1 MKVKL
6 TAKLMMRLKQG
17 GWPAWFFLAVLG
29 VGLLAP
35 ILANDRPIMAS
46 VDGELR
52 FPAFC
57 EYVGDP
63 APGPAGKT
71 WKRWWIE
78 MGTEPT
84 DTDWAL
90 MPFIPYGPF
99 EVDLERINDG
109 PSPPMHYLG
118 NDDTGRDLMAR
129 LIHGAGTAVW
139 IALGVVI
146 LSGLIGVS
154 LGAWSGYRG
163 GWSDVLVQRLIEIF
177 LCFPALF
184 FVLAVLAFV
193 GNSTLGVVL
202 VLALVYWTSF
212 ARIVRG
218 ELLSLRER
226 EFVHCARGL
235 GVGPFRL
242 VVRHLLPS
250 ARGPILVNAAFV
262 AASAI
267 VVESTL
273 SFLNIGP
280 GLASV
285 SWGSILQQ
293 GRTYAYAGAW
303 HLWFFPGLALIST
316 VICLHSLADRKRR

>member
-1 MKVKL
+1 MSAIRKL
-6 TAKLMMRLKQG
+6 IALLNRG
-17 GWPAWFFLAVLG
+17 GWAAWFALVVFG

-35 ILANDRPIMAS
+35 ILANDRPIVAS
-46 VDGELR
+46 VNGELR
-52 FPAFC
+52 FPAFHDYLG
-57 EYVGDP
+57 ERE
-63 APGPAGKT
+63 PGPGGKA
-71 WKRWWIE
+71 WKKWWAE
-78 MGTEPT
+78 SDE
-84 DTDWAL
+84 WAL

-99 EVDLERINDG
+99 ETDLERINAS

-118 NDDTGRDLMAR
+118 NDDTGRDLLAR
-129 LIHGAGTAVW
+129 LIHGAGTAFW
-139 IALGVVI
+139 IALGVVVF
-146 LSGLIGVS
+146 SGLIGIT

-163 GWSDVLVQRLIEIF
+163 GWPDVVVQRLTEIF

-184 FVLAVLAFV
+184 FVLAVLSFV
-193 GNSTLGVVL
+193 GNSTFGVIL

-226 EFVHCARGL
+226 EFVQCARGL

-242 VVRHLLPS
+242 VVLHLLPC

-293 GRTYAYAGAW
+293 GRDYAYTGAW
-303 HLWFFPGLALIST
+303 HLWFFPGVALVST
-316 VICLHSLADRKRR
+316 VICLHSLADRK

>member
-1 MKVKL
+1 M
-6 TAKLMMRLKQG
+6 TASKRPR
-17 GWPAWFFLAVLG
+17 GWASWFALAVLA

-35 ILANDRPIMAS
+35 ILANDRPIAAS
-46 VDGELR
+46 VNGELR

-57 EYVGDP
+57 DYFGEP
-63 APGPAGKT
+63 APGPEGKP
-71 WKRWWIE
+71 WKQWWYE
-78 MGTEPT
+78 LDPDTE
-84 DTDWAL
+84 DWAL

-99 EVDLERINDG
+99 EVDLRLINKG
-109 PSPPMHYLG
+109 PEMLVHYLG
-118 NDDTGRDLMAR
+118 NDDTGRDLLAR
-129 LIHGAGTAVW
+129 LIHGAGTATW
-139 IALGVVI
+139 IALGVVL
-146 LSGLIGVS
+146 LSGLIGIGF
-154 LGAWSGYRG
+154 GAWSGYRG
-163 GWSDVLVQRLIEIF
+163 GWADVLVQRLIEIF

-184 FVLAVLAFV
+184 FVLAVLSFV

-218 ELLSLRER
+218 EFLSLRER
-226 EFVHCARGL
+226 EFVQSARGL
-235 GVGPFRL
+235 GVGPYRL
-242 VVRHLLPS
+242 VVRHMLP
-250 ARGPILVNAAFV
+250 AVKGPILVNAAFV

-280 GLASV
+280 GMASV

-303 HLWFFPGLALIST
+303 HLWFFPSLVLVAT
-316 VICLHSLADRKRR
+316 VMCLHSLADVRSRVHSYRFAAKR

>member
-1 MKVKL
+1 MKVMKPNRRRWAL
-6 TAKLMMRLKQG
+6 
-17 GWPAWFFLAVLG
+17 WFSLVLLG

-35 ILANDRPIMAS
+35 LLANDRPIIAS
-46 VDGELR
+46 VNGELQ
-52 FPAFC
+52 FPAFHD
-57 EYVGDP
+57 YFGVR
-63 APGPAGKT
+63 APGPDGKA
-71 WKRWWIE
+71 WKHWWRDLE
-78 MGTEPT
+78 TDPA

-99 EVDLERINDG
+99 EPDLEYVNRT

-118 NDDTGRDLMAR
+118 NDDTGRDLLAR
-129 LIHGAGTAVW
+129 LIHGTGTAVW
-139 IALGVVI
+139 IALGVVF
-146 LSGLIGVS
+146 LSGLIGIS

-163 GWSDVLVQRLIEIF
+163 GWADILVQRLIEIF

-184 FVLAVLAFV
+184 FVLAVLSFV

-218 ELLSLRER
+218 EFLSLRDR
-226 EFVHCARGL
+226 EFVECARGL
-235 GVGPFRL
+235 GVGPLRL

-250 ARGPILVNAAFV
+250 AQGPILVNAAFV

-273 SFLNIGP
+273 SFLDIGP
-280 GLASV
+280 GLTSV

-293 GRTYAYAGAW
+293 GSRYAYAGAW
-303 HLWFFPGLALIST
+303 HLWFFPGLALILT
-316 VICLHSLADRKRR
+316 VICLHSLADRKAR